1 MRVLF
6 TCFSPLFSIAVLF
19 SSCSPKSDD
28 NTTEN
33 STEDISI
40 SSSASDNAAVAFG
53 QTYQYQL
60 TTTGTYSG
68 AIIYSLSNQPEGM
81 TISNTGLIEWTPTK
95 ASQITTHS
103 NIAIN
108 LTTASGYVITQTF
121 GLTVTGTCTSGNV
134 MAIWT
139 GDQRTSTDSSKF
151 LGNITA
157 YTDNATDNKTPVEN
171 YGYTRSGSTA
181 YSVNKTFGPT
191 ASAGKGSLFFY
202 NEHDNS
208 SYIFLFY
215 YFGEKNSSEANE
227 VDIDVLTSK
236 NNSASYD
243 VVDDDDSIPSTT
255 TGGETKRIT
264 QETSTLDNGSVQYSS
279 KYTGRYAYGGNS
291 DGAVIG
297 PFSGSE
303 FRIFVDIGDT
313 STIDNSTTLT
323 LSGGDDGLTSM
334 KYFSG
339 DGTTHT
345 LGEYDNFTVGY
356 KTTLDCSN

>member
-1 MRVLF
+1 MVTDNASNSSSNLPVSTF
-6 TCFSPLFSIAVLF
+6 TV
-19 SSCSPKSDD
+19 D
-28 NTTEN
+28 NTP
-33 STEDISI
+33 I
-40 SSSASDNAAVAFG
+40 SSSASDNSTVAFG

-68 AIIYSLSNQPEGM
+68 TITYSLSNQPDNM
-81 TISNTGLIEWTPTK
+81 TISSSGLIEWTPTK

-103 NIAIN
+103 NITITI
-108 LTTASGYVITQTF
+108 TTASGYVLTQTF
-121 GLTVTGTCTSGNV
+121 DLTVTGECTSGNV

-171 YGYTRSGSTA
+171 YGYTRSGSNA

-215 YFGEKNSSEANE
+215 YFGEKDSSERNE

-243 VVDDDDSIPSTT
+243 LVDDDESIPSTT
-255 TGGETKRIT
+255 TGGETRRISQDNT
-264 QETSTLDNGSVQYSS
+264 TLDNGSVQYSS

-291 DGAVIG
+291 DGAVIR

-303 FRIFVDIGDT
+303 FRIFVDIGGT

-323 LSGGDDGLTSM
+323 LAGGDDGLTSM

-345 LGEYDNFTVGY
+345 LGNYDNFTVGY
-356 KTTLDCSN
+356 KTRLDLQ